1 MKPILPDQAARIRA
15 QYADGWPINSIAA
28 ITRHGTLAIKRIL
41 GLTAAKK
48 SGKKVGIRRAPRA
61 D

>member
-1 MKPILPDQAARIRA
+1 MKLITPAEAARIRA
-15 QYADGWPINSIAA
+15 QHADGWPINSIAC

-41 GLTAAKK
+41 GLTTGKK

>member
-1 MKPILPDQAARIRA
+1 MKPIDNDQAARILA
-15 QYADGWPINSIAA
+15 QYADGWPINSIAC